1 MSFNEA
7 MKTLAASILT
17 FLPLSFLALS
27 GCAIV
32 PYEPAPVVY
41 AAPPPPAVVVRP
53 YGYYSYYR
61 GGPYWR
67 RGWR

>member
-1 MSFNEA
+1 
-7 MKTLAASILT
+7 MKTL
-17 FLPLSFLALS
+17 LALS
-27 GCAIV
+27 VAAAALGGCVVA

-41 AAPPPPAVVVRP
+41 AAPVPAPVVVARP
-53 YGYYSYYR
+53 YGYYGGYYYR